1 MTRIWRRAVCAFR
14 VSALPARSG
23 VFCFQGRMMAA
34 DFPAIASTSQREAEM
49 REMKKVASHPKQA
62 FPEFSLKS

>member
-1 MTRIWRRAVCAFR
+1 MLS
-14 VSALPARSG
+14 VSLLCLP
-23 VFCFQGRMMAA
+23 VQVLFCFQGRMMAA
-34 DFPAIASTSQREAEM
+34 DFPAIASTSRREAEI